1 MAENDTTGNASK
13 DESYSILFALLSF
26 GLLAATALVAIGG
39 IYFNFI
45 NPSF

>member
-1 MAENDTTGNASK
+1 MAKNVDSGNGS
-13 DESYSILFALLSF
+13 ESYSALFALLAF

-39 IYFNFI
+39 IYYNFI